1 MIEYTTETG
10 GTTNIFAIANGKVI
24 WNSRQDLFL
33 YTTEEV
39 CHADWKSINRIPI
52 PKGTRIKVYDIMRNF
67 YGLWVE
73 TYYDGRY
80 YSIDPRCLEYRKE
93 YKEIG

>member
-10 GTTNIFAIANGKVI
+10 GTTKIFAIANGKVI

-39 CHADWKSINRIPI
+39 CHAD
-52 PKGTRIKVYDIMRNF
+52 
-67 YGLWVE
+67 
-73 TYYDGRY
+73 
-80 YSIDPRCLEYRKE
+80 
-93 YKEIG
+93 